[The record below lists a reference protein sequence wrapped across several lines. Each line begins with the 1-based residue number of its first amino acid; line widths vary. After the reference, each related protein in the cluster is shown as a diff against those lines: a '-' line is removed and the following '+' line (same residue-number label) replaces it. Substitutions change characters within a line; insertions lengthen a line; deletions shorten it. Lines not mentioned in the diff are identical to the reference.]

1 MAATLLLS
9 FRGGSSIMPATLNLV
24 FGPIGAGKTTYAHA
38 LARRE
43 GAVAFVLDEW
53 GARLF
58 GPDVHGP
65 LDFGWMLERLGRCQ
79 ALIWSTATAVLA
91 AGTSVVL
98 DLGLMRREHRERIRK
113 LAQEAGLSMQWHFVD
128 APQEVRRARVAGR
141 NETKGETFARE
152 VPPEMFDMI
161 EAMYEAPEP
170 EELEGAVLSVTDDG
184 AIAAPREEPA
194 EA

>member
-1 MAATLLLS
+1 
-9 FRGGSSIMPATLNLV
+9 
-24 FGPIGAGKTTYAHA
+24 
-38 LARRE
+38 
-43 GAVAFVLDEW
+43 
-53 GARLF
+53 
-58 GPDVHGP
+58 
-65 LDFGWMLERLGRCQ
+65 MLERLGRCQ

-113 LAQEAGLSMQWHFVD
+113 LAQEAGLSVQWHFVD
-128 APQEVRRARVAGR
+128 APQAVRRARVAGR

-161 EAMYEAPEP
+161 EATYEAPTP
-170 EELEGAVLSVTDDG
+170 AELEGVVLSVTDDG

>member
-1 MAATLLLS
+1 
-9 FRGGSSIMPATLNLV
+9 MPATLNLV

-53 GARLF
+53 GVRLF
-58 GPDVHGP
+58 GPDVQGP
-65 LDFGWMLERLGRCQ
+65 LDFGWMLERLGRCN
-79 ALIWSTATAVLA
+79 ALIWSTATAVLG

-98 DLGLMRREHRERIRK
+98 DLGLMRREQRERIRL
-113 LAQEAGLSMQWHFVD
+113 LAQDAGLSVQWHFVD
-128 APQEVRRARVAGR
+128 APQAVRRARVAGR

-161 EAMYEAPEP
+161 EALYEAPTP
-170 EELEGAVLSVTDDG
+170 ADLEGAVLSVTDDG
-184 AIAAPREEPA
+184 AVAAPREAPA